1 MIIFRERC
9 GLQYMLSCKTSDRQD
24 FYFSFISF
32 LTGMSGDVS
41 TAQNL
46 EKQAV
51 IGCSDNRD
59 TALVIQRDWV
69 KKQKLAR
76 PVEADQQRMA
86 SCLLAGLAFTSLSHN
101 LSLSLKHSSFGPKK
115 VFPLWIWS
123 FGNLIMRQKGWE
135 IDLPP
140 LGAYK
145 PLQQQESMRRSYNI
159 QRNQN
164 CNYNLLS
171 AQPWCLIAL

>member
-1 MIIFRERC
+1 MRGIIFRERF
-9 GLQYMLSCKTSDRQD
+9 GLQYMLSFKTSDRQD

-41 TAQNL
+41 NAQNL

-86 SCLLAGLAFTSLSHN
+86 SCLLAALGFSSLSHN
-101 LSLSLKHSSFGPKK
+101 LSLSLKHFNFGSKM
-115 VFPLWIWS
+115 FPLLCEYEVLEIWLCARKAEKLTCPLWE
-123 FGNLIMRQKGWE
+123 LISLCSSKRAWGVPTIFRKTKIAIKTCSE
-135 IDLPP
+135 
-140 LGAYK
+140 
-145 PLQQQESMRRSYNI
+145 
-159 QRNQN
+159 
-164 CNYNLLS
+164 
-171 AQPWCLIAL
+171 LILDVL